1 VVGSKEREAIMSR
14 KLILMAAVL
23 AVAGLALAAPAQA
36 QKAKAEK
43 PEMAGGVLFKCTDAD
58 GNVTYTN
65 VGSVKGCKKVEGEV
79 NSVSVVKSVP
89 SASPAGSKVDANSQK
104 ARDTDRRRILQEEL
118 AAEQKRLTDLQKEYN
133 NGEPERQGGER
144 NYQKY
149 LDRTQQLKDDVAR
162 SQSNIDSLNR
172 ELGGLKN

>member
-1 VVGSKEREAIMSR
+1 MSSKLSLMVIAAI
-14 KLILMAAVL
+14 
-23 AVAGLALAAPAQA
+23 AGLALAAPAQA

-43 PEMAGGVLFKCTDAD
+43 QEMAGGALYKCTDAD
-58 GNVTYTN
+58 GAVTYTN

-79 NSVSVVKSVP
+79 NSVTVVKSVP
-89 SASPAGSKVDANSQK
+89 SSSGSASRIDSGTQK
-104 ARDTDRRRILQEEL
+104 SRETDRRRILQEEL
-118 AAEQKRLTDLQKEYN
+118 ASEQKRLDDLKKQYN

-162 SQSNIDSLNR
+162 SESNVQSLQR
-172 ELGGLKN
+172 ELDGLKN